1 MPFSNISAKTNFTLL
16 PSPNGDSAVAFTG
29 TEKAQILAN
38 MEIAYNGSSTA
49 RTMFDDWIATGKTIE
64 IAKVPGKFR
73 AWTNNDGT
81 GTGRLDIDPSYIK
94 GLSYITDT
102 GKAVEHSLLG
112 AIVHEFG
119 HGLTGKLDNYLGSAY
134 PATTSD
140 YRGDNVNFINQIWQ
154 ELGLDKEV
162 SYISQAY
169 DVSQPSGFHKTGYQ
183 YTNGSAIDSAVTPEA
198 IGSINWNSGSL
209 GTGLFNLFPSK
220 DLLIGGPSSNI
231 LESGGGDDFLF
242 GAGGDDTLR
251 GGAGKDTA
259 VYFGTPLDYDIRKNA
274 NGSWSVRNVRGA
286 KDAGSDTLENIEVVQ
301 FDGDTSNTRK
311 TYDLKKGGLT
321 FQTDFA
327 LVIDTTGSMGSS
339 IGSVKT
345 QAAALIDAVFAG
357 GNNDGRIGVVGFKD
371 TTNGEPSS
379 VILPFTDQDDF
390 AVRKSSAIS
399 AINSITV
406 GGGGDLPET
415 AFDGLRLALNGSMG
429 QWRFGA
435 GALRVALFTDAPAKD
450 GALAGQVTALANSIG
465 ATITRSS
472 SLAFSGG
479 AVDTFSLGLAGG
491 TSSSASLFG
500 SDDPNASNNFKPF
513 VSSNE
518 PIDPDPTTSQVQ
530 IFTIFTGPAGTDTAA
545 LSSIASAN
553 GGALLTAPTNND
565 LVNKLFEIINAP
577 PVINGTEA
585 ADTLNGT
592 DGNDTIFGLA
602 GNDTISG
609 GAGNDTIYGGA
620 GVDLLFG
627 GAGNDVF
634 GFNNPNEGIDKI
646 NDFVVGED
654 KIAISR
660 NGFGGDG
667 VFGTTS
673 VAGGALDPTRFFL
686 GTSATNANQR
696 FIYNA
701 NSGGLFFDADGSGTA
716 SQQVRIAQLVGNPAL
731 TSTSFVIV

>member
-1 MPFSNISAKTNFTLL
+1 MAFSSVSARTTITGF
-16 PSPNGDSAVAFTG
+16 SA
-29 TEKAQILAN
+29 AQQASILADLQR
-38 MEIAYNGSSTA
+38 AYEGSSIA
-49 RTMFDDWIATGKTIE
+49 QTMFDNWIAAGKTID
-64 IAKVPGKFR
+64 IKFVPNVYQ
-73 AWTNNDGT
+73 AYT
-81 GTGRLDIDPSYIK
+81 GTGRVEIDPAYITT
-94 GLSYITDT
+94 LSYINDKGTP
-102 GKAVEHSLLG
+102 VLHSQLG
-112 AIVHEFG
+112 ALVHELG
-119 HGLTGKLDNYLGSAY
+119 HALNGTRDNISA
-134 PATTSD
+134 TD
-140 YRGDNVNFINQIWQ
+140 YQGNNVRFINTIWSQ
-154 ELGLDKEV
+154 LGLDKEI
-162 SYISQAY
+162 SYIAQARN
-169 DVSQPSGFHKTGYQ
+169 DIHKLGYQ
-183 YTNGSAIDSAVTPEA
+183 YTNGAAIDAAESGDRNWSSA
-198 IGSINWNSGSL
+198 GL
-209 GTGLFNLFPSK
+209 GTSN
-220 DLLIGGPSSNI
+220 DLLIGGPSANI
-231 LESGGGDDFLF
+231 LESSGGNDFLF
-242 GAGGDDTLR
+242 GAGGNDTLR

-259 VYFGTPLDYDIRKNA
+259 VYFGTPLDYDIRKNTD
-274 NGSWSVRNVRGA
+274 GSWAVRNVRGA
-286 KDAGSDTLENIEVVQ
+286 KDAGFDTLENVEVVQ
-301 FDGDTSNTRK
+301 FDGGK

-339 IGSVKT
+339 IGSVKS

-379 VILPFTDQDDF
+379 VLLPFTDQDDF

-472 SLAFSGG
+472 SLALAGG
-479 AVDTFSLGLAGG
+479 SVDTFSLGFGG
-491 TSSSASLFG
+491 SGSSSASLFG
-500 SDDPNASNNFKPF
+500 SDDPTDPAGPFVLPF

-518 PIDPDPTTSQVQ
+518 LIDPDPTTSQVQ

-553 GGALLTAPTNND
+553 GGALLTAPTNSD

-585 ADTLNGT
+585 ADTLNGS

-609 GAGNDTIYGGA
+609 GTGNDTIYGGA
-620 GVDLLFG
+620 GVDVLFG
-627 GAGNDVF
+627 GAGADVF

-646 NDFVVGED
+646 NDFVVSED
-654 KIAISR
+654 RIAISR
-660 NGFGGDG
+660 AGFGGDS
-667 VFGTTS
+667 VFGSTS
-673 VAGGALDPTRFFL
+673 VAGGVLDPTRFFL
-686 GTSATNANQR
+686 GTSATTASQR
-696 FIYNA
+696 FIYNS
-701 NSGGLFFDADGSGTA
+701 NSGGLFFDADGSGSGA
-716 SQQVRIAQLVGNPAL
+716 QVRIAQLVGNPAL
-731 TSTSFVIV
+731 TSASFSVV